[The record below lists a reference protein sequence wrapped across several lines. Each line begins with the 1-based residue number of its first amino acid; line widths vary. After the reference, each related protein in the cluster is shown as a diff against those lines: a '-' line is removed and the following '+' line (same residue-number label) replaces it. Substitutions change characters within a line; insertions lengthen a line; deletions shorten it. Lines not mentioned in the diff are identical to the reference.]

1 MSHVPTLIH
10 SGDRGQGK
18 THPAKLPIATLR
30 IGGEGEQ
37 SRHDKKMSYIPLSHV
52 PMRGKKDKGGPSLIT
67 TPRVGRNKK
76 REGKNDLFLD
86 NIFVR

>member
-1 MSHVPTLIH
+1 
-10 SGDRGQGK
+10 
-18 THPAKLPIATLR
+18 
-30 IGGEGEQ
+30 
-37 SRHDKKMSYIPLSHV
+37 MSYIPLSHV
-52 PMRGKKDKGGPSLIT
+52 PMRGKEDKGGPSLIT